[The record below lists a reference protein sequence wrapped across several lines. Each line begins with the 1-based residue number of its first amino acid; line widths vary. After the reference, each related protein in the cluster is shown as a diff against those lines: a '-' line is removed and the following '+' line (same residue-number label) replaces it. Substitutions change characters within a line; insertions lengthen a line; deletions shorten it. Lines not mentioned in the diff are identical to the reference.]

1 MKLLIKPNN
10 DEVKEMYHDDVTY
23 EANERRSQR
32 GDAGFDLYFPGDIL
46 VPAQSTMIID
56 LKVQC
61 EGISGSGSIVGSTSH
76 NVCYYLHC
84 RSSISKT
91 PLRLAN
97 SVGIIDAGYR
107 GNLKVAVDNSS
118 SEDYQIQKGQRLFQI
133 TGRYLEPI
141 DAHIVEDLSSSD
153 RGNGGFGST
162 GGYAEREGRW
172 TGRTAASSTAAIAE
186 RRSSA
191 S

>member
-10 DEVKEMYHDDVTY
+10 DEVKAMYHDDVTY
-23 EANERRSQR
+23 EANELRAQR

-46 VPAQSTMIID
+46 IPAQSTVHID
-56 LKVQC
+56 LKIQC
-61 EGISGSGSIVGSTSH
+61 EGISGSIGL
-76 NVCYYLHC
+76 NVCYYLYP

-107 GNLKVAVDNSS
+107 GNLKVAVDNRS

-141 DAHIVEDLSSSD
+141 DAHLVEDISSSD
-153 RGNGGFGST
+153 RGNRGFGST
-162 GGYAEREGRW
+162 GSDI
-172 TGRTAASSTAAIAE
+172 TD
-186 RRSSA
+186 RSIS
-191 S
+191 